1 MYKSSARII
10 ACWMT
15 FLLMCGILPPTL
27 LFPNAAQAAEQ
38 TAFYVS
44 PIDGS
49 DSNPGTLTQPFATIQ
64 KAREAVRNVNS
75 SMTGDIAV
83 YLRGGNYYLDSTIS
97 LDERDSGSNGYQ
109 VVYRNYPGE
118 EPKIYGGKPVA
129 GWQPYQGNIYK
140 VHVGTDWKFYTL
152 IEGEERSV
160 MARYPNQG
168 YQTVKT
174 MDAGSPKTKFGFA
187 DGDIP
192 NITNPKDLQVFV
204 WPGGISGTWNWIT
217 NTLNVQTLDYIN
229 RSVTVNGVASYEL
242 GAGTRYY
249 LQGALELLDSPG
261 EFYLDKTAGDLYYW
275 PRGQSL
281 DRVIVPKVQRIFEVK
296 GTAESSLAHDIR
308 FEGLA
313 IMGADAA
320 EALPGDAKHAA
331 VYVENAIRIE
341 VRNNKIHD
349 TGLMGVFLNN
359 YAQDNVI
366 YGNLVYNTGF
376 TGIRMIGPQTLRY
389 INKNNTVENNHIYNT
404 GILQGDGAGIT
415 MNLSGD
421 NRIVHNRIHDNPR
434 FAISFGTGWYSA
446 FLGKTIDG
454 VLVTN
459 NNLSDFLHARN
470 NLVAYNELFDAMKD
484 SQDGGVIY
492 TAGTGPGNVIR
503 NNRLHD
509 NNIGIHFGMGIYLD
523 TNSDQVKVADN
534 IIDNN
539 QWNGAGIFSTAI
551 MVSGFNDIVENN
563 IVADNNIASSG
574 SAITPYNA
582 NQKLTVA
589 RNIVFN
595 NDQNEGS
602 LYSFNSWN
610 DSVFASTDYNLFYN
624 DSGKYTIK
632 GWPIDS
638 QYSVWRSTRYDR
650 HSITENPQFMSPQT
664 GDYRLRYDSPAYAQ
678 GIRDIDF
685 AGIGLLPDFRFGDA
699 AETLDRLFVKSGASA
714 TTANVTTGGQAQL
727 EVSGRTVNGAAADLS
742 AASVTYT
749 SDHPEIAAVN
759 SQGTITGVSPGV
771 AQITIAASKNGTTTT
786 TGFDVIVDDSFQEV
800 TLHADKTALL
810 ANETLPLRLMARSLF
825 GQYYDVSEL
834 DISYGSSDEA
844 IASVDGQ
851 GVVTAH
857 NVGNVQINAT
867 MTKDGVTK
875 QGSISIDVRDTVM
888 DTISVRLA
896 DRNEAI
902 GFMDK
907 GESLPLT
914 VRGTLSNGQPVDLS
928 ASSVIYESGNP
939 DVATVSPSGIVT
951 GVAEGKANIVVKVTY
966 EGIAVEAIFPVAV
979 LINDQAEAPWQIMRY
994 GTAQGYVT
1002 GSETEF
1008 TMLSSGKD
1016 VWGKTDDFTY
1026 VYQEAAL
1033 PDASYG
1039 FSMTATVHAVER
1051 TNASAAAGIM
1061 IRDSAAP
1068 DSKNVM
1074 LRVTPSGGLLNTYRE
1089 NDGGDSKFKGGKT
1102 LPFPVDIKLTREGD
1116 VFTSYYKEN
1125 GVWVKYHE
1133 INTVMMDNQMLA
1145 GTGVFS
1151 VTDNPTIAK
1160 VGQVTFAADKLP
1172 FTKLMVSANP
1182 PGQTSVAAGGSI
1194 QLSLAGIA
1202 GERTPIDLSGVPI
1215 SFESSNPAV
1224 ATVDSSGLV
1233 RGVSDGPVT
1242 VTATATVDGVT
1253 VSGRI
1258 ALAVWT
1264 PKLAQVDLSGSVTGM
1279 RVGQSHKLAVIA
1291 KLENGE
1297 DAGAVSVAYASSNTG
1312 IAEVNAEG
1320 LVTAKANG
1328 LATITADVT
1337 LNGITKRKAIAV
1349 VVNNGAVFSDS
1360 FEQGLAKWQV
1370 HAGTPNVSA
1379 SGPKRSG
1386 AYGFKL
1392 DQDVEAL
1399 YAAMPQLTKGVVEAW
1414 FYDSGAAGIMGV
1426 VALQKDFMAGVI
1438 SSSSATN
1445 YSVRIGNNYTLAG
1458 AREAGWHQVVYD
1470 LASATGKVNI
1480 YVDGEFVKQAALNGF
1495 TQFWIMDIWAGKT
1508 SNLIFDDITVY
1519 RTDGQPADRLENVTL
1534 ATANSWLL
1542 LGGTTDVSLT
1552 GTMTGGQTAD
1562 LNQAVTTFTSSNPEV
1577 ASVASSQ
1584 TASGAVYGKLTA
1596 LQEGVTEV
1604 RAAVTLNGETVSSNA
1619 ATVIVDQTPPV
1630 TDAQVDGIENGGWYT
1645 NGATLMLSAADI
1657 VSGVDRTE
1665 YSLDNGSSWNVYS
1678 SPITFDQ
1685 DGSYTISYRS
1695 KDRAGNVETE
1705 RTIAFRIDMT
1715 APTASVAYS
1724 VTTPTNR
1731 PVVATITPSEPVT
1744 ITNNGG
1750 SNSYTF
1756 LANGSFTFTFVDE
1769 AGNTGTATA
1778 IVNNIATSAGGVPGK
1793 PSLSDDNGH
1802 DTGIMD
1808 GDYKVTMNLWWGNNG
1823 TIYNLYENDVRIDTQ
1838 MLTDSSPSAQS
1849 TVTSITY
1856 RMNGTYRYVA
1866 ELVNAFGTTRSDVLT
1881 VRVTDAAPAKPV
1893 LSHDNWDGDG
1903 SFQVSMNMWWGTNG
1917 SMYRLYENGVLID
1930 TQMLTDRTPQAQSA
1944 VTSIHG
1950 KQAGVYEYRCEL
1962 VNNAGTVSSE
1972 TMIVAV
1978 N

>member
-15 FLLMCGILPPTL
+15 FLLVCGLLPLAL

-64 KAREAVRNVNS
+64 KARDAVRSVNG

-83 YLRGGNYYLDSTIS
+83 YLRGGDYYLDSTIS

-129 GWQPYQGNIYK
+129 GWQPYQGDIYK

-160 MARYPNQG
+160 MARYPNEG

-192 NITNPKDLQVFV
+192 SIANTKDLQVFV

-217 NTLNVQTLDYIN
+217 NTMNVQALDYIN

-275 PRGQSL
+275 PRGQSP

-389 INKNNTVENNHIYNT
+389 INKNNTIENNHIYNT

-421 NRIVHNRIHDNPR
+421 NRIVHNRIHGNPR
-434 FAISFGTGWYSA
+434 FAISFGTGWYSG

-454 VLVTN
+454 VLVTK
-459 NNLSDFLHARN
+459 NNLSDFLHTRN
-470 NLVAYNELFDAMKD
+470 NLIAYNELFDAMND

-523 TNSDQVKVADN
+523 TNSDQVKVVDN

-539 QWNGAGIFSTAI
+539 QWNGAGVFTTAI
-551 MVSGFNDIVENN
+551 FVGGFNDIVENN
-563 IVADNNIASSG
+563 IVADNNIAASG
-574 SAITPYNA
+574 GAITPYYA
-582 NQKLTVA
+582 NQKLEAA
-589 RNIVFN
+589 RNIIFN
-595 NDQNEGS
+595 NDRNDGP
-602 LYSFNSWN
+602 LYSFGGWN

-638 QYSVWRSTRYDR
+638 QYSVWRNTRYDR
-650 HSITENPQFMSPQT
+650 HSINENPQFMSHQK
-664 GDYRLRYDSPAYAQ
+664 GDYRLKYSSPAYAQ

-685 AGIGLLPDFRFGDA
+685 AGIGLLPDFRFGDGTEA
-699 AETLDRLFVKSGASA
+699 LDRLFVKSGASA

-742 AASVTYT
+742 VSSVNYAS
-749 SDHPEIAAVN
+749 DRPEIAVVN

-771 AQITIAASKNGTTTT
+771 AHITVAASKSGTTTT
-786 TGFDVIVDDSFQEV
+786 TGIDVIVDDSVNEV

-810 ANETLPLRLMARSLF
+810 ANETLPLRLTAKSLF
-825 GQYYDVSEL
+825 GQYYDVSGL
-834 DISYGSSDEA
+834 NVSYGSSDEA
-844 IASVDGQ
+844 VATVDSQ

-857 NVGNVQINAT
+857 SVGNVQINASV
-867 MTKDGVTK
+867 TKDGITK
-875 QGSISIDVRDTVM
+875 QGGISIDVRDTVM
-888 DTISVRLA
+888 ETVSVTFA
-896 DRNEAI
+896 GQNEAV

-914 VRGTLSNGQPVDLS
+914 VQGTLSNGQPVDLS
-928 ASSVIYESGNP
+928 AASIVYESGNP
-939 DVATVSPSGIVT
+939 NVATVNPSGIVT
-951 GVAEGKANIVVKVTY
+951 GVAEGKANVVVKVTY
-966 EGIAVEAIFPVAV
+966 EGIAASALFPVAV
-979 LINDQAEAPWQIMRY
+979 LIDDQAAPWQIMRY

-1002 GSETEF
+1002 GSGAEF
-1008 TMLSSGKD
+1008 TVLSSGKD
-1016 VWGKTDDFTY
+1016 VWGKADDFTY
-1026 VYQEAAL
+1026 VYQETAL

-1039 FSMTATVHAVER
+1039 FSMTATVHAIER

-1089 NDGGDSKFKGGKT
+1089 TDGGDSKFKGGKT
-1102 LPFPVDIKLTREGD
+1102 LPFPVEIKLTREGD

-1133 INTVMMDNQMLA
+1133 INTVMMDNRMLA

-1151 VTDNPTIAK
+1151 VTENPTIAK

-1172 FTKLMVSANP
+1172 FNKLIVSTNP
-1182 PGQTSVAAGGSI
+1182 PGQTSVAAGGFV
-1194 QLSLAGIA
+1194 QLSLAGVA
-1202 GERTPIDLSGVPI
+1202 GEFTPIDLSGVPI

-1224 ATVDSSGLV
+1224 ATVDSNGLV

-1258 ALAVWT
+1258 SLAVWT

-1279 RVGQSHKLAVIA
+1279 RIGQSHKLAVTA
-1291 KLENGE
+1291 KLENGA

-1328 LATITADVT
+1328 LAAITAEVT

-1360 FEQGLAKWQV
+1360 FEQGLANWQA
-1370 HAGTPNVSA
+1370 HTGTPNVSA

-1386 AYGFKL
+1386 AYSFKL
-1392 DQDVEAL
+1392 DQDVEAI
-1399 YAAMPQLTKGVVEAW
+1399 YAAMPQLTKGVIEAW
-1414 FYDSGAAGIMGV
+1414 FYDNGDAGIAGV
-1426 VALQKDFMAGVI
+1426 MSLQKDFMAGVI

-1445 YSVRIGNNYTLAG
+1445 YTVRIGNSYTLAG

-1470 LASATGKVNI
+1470 LASASGKVNI

-1495 TQFWIMDIWAGKT
+1495 TQFWIMDVWAGKA
-1508 SNLIFDDITVY
+1508 SNLLFDDITVY
-1519 RTDGQPADRLENVTL
+1519 RTDGHPADRLENVTL
-1534 ATANSWLL
+1534 ATANSRLSN
-1542 LGGTTDVSLT
+1542 GGTTDVSLT
-1552 GTMTGGQTAD
+1552 GTMTGGQAAD
-1562 LNQAVTTFTSSNPEV
+1562 LSQAVTTFTSSNPGV
-1577 ASVASSQ
+1577 ASVAYSQ
-1584 TASGAVYGKLTA
+1584 TVSGVVYGKVTA
-1596 LQEGVTEV
+1596 LQEGVTEL
-1604 RAAVTLNGETVSSNA
+1604 RANVTLDGETVSSNVL
-1619 ATVIVDQTPPV
+1619 TVIVDQTPPSIHITV
-1630 TDAQVDGIENGGWYT
+1630 PTAITYDDASEWKPMF
-1645 NGATLMLSAADI
+1645 TLADN
-1657 VSGVDRTE
+1657 VSGIDPSKTVVMLDQLPIE
-1665 YSLDNGSSWNVYS
+1665 YDATVELYTLPLGTHELSVTASDMAGNTTTASVHFETAASLNGLKALITKFLDNG
-1678 SPITFDQ
+1678 Q
-1685 DGSYTISYRS
+1685 
-1695 KDRAGNVETE
+1695 
-1705 RTIAFRIDMT
+1705 ID
-1715 APTASVAYS
+1715 
-1724 VTTPTNR
+1724 
-1731 PVVATITPSEPVT
+1731 
-1744 ITNNGG
+1744 NGG
-1750 SNSYTF
+1750 IANS
-1756 LANGSFTFTFVDE
+1756 LMQKLEHGSLQSF
-1769 AGNTGTATA
+1769 
-1778 IVNNIATSAGGVPGK
+1778 
-1793 PSLSDDNGH
+1793 
-1802 DTGIMD
+1802 
-1808 GDYKVTMNLWWGNNG
+1808 
-1823 TIYNLYENDVRIDTQ
+1823 ID
-1838 MLTDSSPSAQS
+1838 
-1849 TVTSITY
+1849 
-1856 RMNGTYRYVA
+1856 
-1866 ELVNAFGTTRSDVLT
+1866 
-1881 VRVTDAAPAKPV
+1881 
-1893 LSHDNWDGDG
+1893 
-1903 SFQVSMNMWWGTNG
+1903 QV
-1917 SMYRLYENGVLID
+1917 
-1930 TQMLTDRTPQAQSA
+1930 QAQS
-1944 VTSIHG
+1944 G
-1950 KQAGVYEYRCEL
+1950 KHI
-1962 VNNAGTVSSE
+1962 SE
-1972 TMIVAV
+1972 TTARYLLRDAQALLQ